1 MQEMSEYFPK
11 LSEISAILRKMPE
24 AFSSRQICGHQM
36 IQIFGAGRT
45 GMAIAQGIVSF
56 HLDNV
61 TLTDIDEE
69 RLSSEVHDLN
79 IFGVLSNPQDY

>member
-1 MQEMSEYFPK
+1 
-11 LSEISAILRKMPE
+11 
-24 AFSSRQICGHQM
+24 
-36 IQIFGAGRT
+36 
-45 GMAIAQGIVSF
+45 MAIAQGIVSF